1 PRWRSLCKSAGHR
14 RRPRPVA
21 VTLTASD
28 ADGDPLT
35 YRVSANV
42 AHGALTGTAPNLAYT
57 PDAGFVGTATFAFI
71 ANDGAADG
79 NPATVT
85 IRVMSGLNRAPE
97 AEDQWIFMDEDTPT
111 EVPLLAN
118 DPEADA
124 LTFTIVTPPSH
135 GRLQGIAPNL
145 IYVPDPD

>member
-1 PRWRSLCKSAGHR
+1 AADQTIAGRSNT
-14 RRPRPVA
+14 PVA

-42 AHGALTGTAPNLAYT
+42 AHGALTGTAPNLAYI
-57 PDAGFVGTATFAFI
+57 PDAGFVGTDTFAFI

-111 EVPLLAN
+111 EAPLLATA
-118 DPEADA
+118 PVPDA
-124 LTFTIVTPPSH
+124 LTFTIVTPPSAV
-135 GRLQGIAPNL
+135 RQQWLPPNL
-145 IYVPDPD
+145 SSVAH